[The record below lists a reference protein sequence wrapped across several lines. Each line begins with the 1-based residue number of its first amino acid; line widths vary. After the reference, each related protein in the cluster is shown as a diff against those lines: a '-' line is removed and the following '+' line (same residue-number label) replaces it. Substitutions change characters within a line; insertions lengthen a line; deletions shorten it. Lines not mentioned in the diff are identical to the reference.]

1 MARHEM
7 RHRHPCSSDRKRRS
21 RHCQRRCRYE
31 ACARIGVSK
40 SRVFRTAIAHFT
52 KLQSHAVDD
61 QMQLTCFRT
70 WAAGLCFVLRCRT
83 EVLVE
88 PPVGGAPGLGL
99 LAKLPPRKI
108 FAQQRVSVQH
118 EQPAVSR
125 FTVSSFASCSRVKA
139 RLRCASLVPTSGSVR
154 SGMAGTFHKALRQPA
169 SAGRSN
175 SPSSRLTPK
184 AYASK
189 ARSPPT
195 MLRPWSRDR

>member
-1 MARHEM
+1 M

-40 SRVFRTAIAHFT
+40 SRVFRTAIARFT

-88 PPVGGAPGLGL
+88 PPVGGAPGLGTL

-118 EQPAVSR
+118 EQRAGRVPVHR
-125 FTVSSFASCSRVKA
+125 EQLCVSRVKA

-154 SGMAGTFHKALRQPA
+154 SGMAGTFQKALRQPA

-184 AYASK
+184 ACASK
-189 ARSPPT
+189 ARFPPT
-195 MLRPWSRDR
+195 MTRPWSRDP